1 MAARDVT
8 TAIDILETFNRTARD
23 AEVSFT
29 LGVWTL
35 SAENP
40 EQALDHF
47 QNAAH
52 LAPGV
57 AEVFINIA
65 AAAVRLGRHDE
76 AEVKLLEVISSTPD
90 TPESYR
96 QLAWVRRAQG
106 DLPGA
111 EDAFTMG
118 LARNSKWAPGYWWRG
133 SVRRQMGA
141 ESGAESDFRRAIQLT
156 PDAPF
161 PRESLARLLLET
173 GGDLAEARKHAASAV
188 RKVASPQHRAT
199 LALIYDALGMPDD
212 ASTEIERAYREA
224 PSNERVA
231 AAREQISAG
240 GRP

>member
-1 MAARDVT
+1 MAAGDVT

-76 AEVKLLEVISSTPD
+76 AVGAAQKAIELAPDRDVARGALGNALAAMGHLE
-90 TPESYR
+90 
-96 QLAWVRRAQG
+96 A
-106 DLPGA
+106 
-111 EDAFTMG
+111 
-118 LARNSKWAPGYWWRG
+118 
-133 SVRRQMGA
+133 
-141 ESGAESDFRRAIQLT
+141 
-156 PDAPF
+156 
-161 PRESLARLLLET
+161 
-173 GGDLAEARKHAASAV
+173 AEAAFLEAHTQTVSSA
-188 RKVASPQHRAT
+188 
-199 LALIYDALGMPDD
+199 
-212 ASTEIERAYREA
+212 
-224 PSNERVA
+224 
-231 AAREQISAG
+231 
-240 GRP
+240 